1 VRLVLRKHIPAGGGL
16 GGGSADAAAAL
27 LAVRELLDVDVD
39 DAGVLALAAEVGSD
53 VPFCVRGG
61 AAWMR
66 GRGEIIEPV
75 SVPTGLAFLV
85 AIPPFR
91 LSTPDVYKAWDK
103 LGGPRS
109 ERAVPAPRR
118 LTSVIDELVNDLE
131 PAAEALEPR
140 LLEFRSAL
148 ESAAGAP
155 ALLAGSG
162 SAYVVPVAD
171 TRRLPAL
178 VDEVGRRLRVPVVG
192 TTSVSRGVR
201 LSS

>member
-1 VRLVLRKHIPAGGGL
+1 
-16 GGGSADAAAAL
+16 
-27 LAVRELLDVDVD
+27 
-39 DAGVLALAAEVGSD
+39 
-53 VPFCVRGG
+53 
-61 AAWMR
+61 M
-66 GRGEIIEPV
+66 
-75 SVPTGLAFLV
+75 V

-103 LGGPRS
+103 LGGPSASGWCPR
-109 ERAVPAPRR
+109 PRR
-118 LTSVIDELVNDLE
+118 LRRIISELVNDLE

-140 LLEFRSAL
+140 LREFRTAL
-148 ESAAGAP
+148 EAATGAP

-171 TRRLPAL
+171 ARRLPAL
-178 VDEVGRRLRVPVVG
+178 VDAVSRRLRVPVVG